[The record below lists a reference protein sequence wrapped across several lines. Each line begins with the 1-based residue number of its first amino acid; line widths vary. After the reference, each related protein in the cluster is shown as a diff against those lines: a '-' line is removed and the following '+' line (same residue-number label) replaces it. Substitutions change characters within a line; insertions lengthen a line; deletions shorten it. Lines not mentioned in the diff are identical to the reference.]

1 MRRYIPL
8 LPVFIFIVFSSM
20 AFLDENATLNVG
32 RDVVN
37 FLTTVYAIRVFFL
50 FGEKRSDKDTI
61 HELKGITNSFI
72 PLDLIMYRLVIVLSI
87 IAVFLL
93 MATNQWSSIPL
104 LMLWFIWQHLNRKL
118 ISAVKTQG

>member
-8 LPVFIFIVFSSM
+8 LPVFIFIIFSSM
-20 AFLDENATLNVG
+20 AFLDENATFNVG

-37 FLTTVYAIRVFFL
+37 FLTTVYAISVFFL
-50 FGEKRSDKDTI
+50 FGEERSDKDTI

-72 PLDLIMYRLVIVLSI
+72 PLDLNMYRLVIVLSI

-93 MATNQWSSIPL
+93 MATSQWSSIPL
-104 LMLWFIWQHLNRKL
+104 LVLWFIWQHLNRKL